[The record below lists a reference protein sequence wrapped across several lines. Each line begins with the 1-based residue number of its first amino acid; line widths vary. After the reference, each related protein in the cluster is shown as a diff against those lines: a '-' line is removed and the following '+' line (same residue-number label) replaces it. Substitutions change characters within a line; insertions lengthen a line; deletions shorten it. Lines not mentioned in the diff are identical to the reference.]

1 MDLSRPPEYF
11 GGRAEVGTLPT
22 VTAVNTALWIVQGV
36 LAAFFG
42 AGGVVKAVR
51 PPKRL
56 YDQGLT
62 WVEDFSPGAV
72 KAIGGLELAAALGLV
87 LPAVTGIAPVLVP
100 LAAVGL
106 GLIMIGAAVVHVR
119 RGELPF
125 IAVNGALLAAAAF
138 VAWGRAF

>member
-1 MDLSRPPEYF
+1 MD
-11 GGRAEVGTLPT
+11 TT
-22 VTAVNTALWIVQGV
+22 LWIVQGL

-42 AGGVVKAVR
+42 SGGVVKAVR

-62 WVEDFSPGAV
+62 WVEDFSPGTV
-72 KAIGGLELAAALGLV
+72 KAIGGLELAAAVGLV

-106 GLIMIGAAVVHVR
+106 GLIMIGAALVHVR
-119 RGELPF
+119 RDEVPF
-125 IAVNGALLAAAAF
+125 IAVNATLLAAAAF
-138 VAWGRAF
+138 VAWGRFGPYAF

>member
-1 MDLSRPPEYF
+1 M
-11 GGRAEVGTLPT
+11 
-22 VTAVNTALWIVQGV
+22 NTALWIVQGL

-42 AGGVVKAVR
+42 AGGVVKLVR

-56 YDQGLT
+56 HDQGLT

-72 KAIGGLELAAALGLV
+72 KVIGGLELAAAVGLV

-106 GLIMIGAAVVHVR
+106 GLLMIGAAVVHVR
-119 RGELPF
+119 RGEVSF
-125 IAVNGALLAAAAF
+125 IVVNAALLAVAAV
-138 VAWGRAF
+138 VAWARFGPYAF